1 MHRCRIAV
9 AAAAVLLALP
19 GAAAAKPISQT
30 VSGQIDATNVHYRS
44 TLVRVSPVVKGVSW
58 RVIDL
63 NDEIQLINRSNQ
75 TVTVYGYAGHQP
87 YLRILASG
95 SVELNENSPAYYQN
109 QSFFAGGV
117 APPANATSSAPADW
131 VTVAKTGAFTWHD
144 HRIHFTSTA
153 VPYEVHNVDKTTLVF
168 HWTVPFQV
176 GATPGTLYGKLVW
189 IGEKPFTVPIGAIIA
204 FVVILIAS
212 VLFVVVVRRR
222 RAGDAGAPARP
233 SREAW

>member
-1 MHRCRIAV
+1 MLRCRIAV
-9 AAAAVLLALP
+9 VAVAALFALP
-19 GAAAAKPISQT
+19 GAAVAKQVSQ
-30 VSGQIDATNVHYRS
+30 VSGQVDATNVHYRS
-44 TLVRVSPVVKGVSW
+44 TLVRVSPVVNGVSW

-75 TVTVYGYAGHQP
+75 TVIVYGYAGHQP

-117 APPANATSSAPADW
+117 TPPANATSSAPADW

-144 HRIHFTSTA
+144 HRIHFFSTA

-168 HWTVPFQV
+168 DWKVPFQV
-176 GATPGTLYGKLVW
+176 GATPGILYGKLVW

-204 FVVILIAS
+204 FLVILIAS
-212 VLFVVVVRRR
+212 VTFVVVVRRR
-222 RAGDAGAPARP
+222 RAGNVGASARP

>member
-1 MHRCRIAV
+1 MLRCRIAV

-19 GAAAAKPISQT
+19 GAAAAKQVSQI
-30 VSGQIDATNVHYRS
+30 SGQVDATNVHYRS

-63 NDEIQLINRSNQ
+63 NDEIQLINRSDQ
-75 TVTVYGYAGHQP
+75 TVIVYGYAGHQP

-117 APPANATSSAPADW
+117 VPPANATSSAPADW

-144 HRIHFTSTA
+144 HRIHFFSNR
-153 VPYEVHNVDKTTLVF
+153 VPFNVHNVDKTTLVF
-168 HWTVPFQV
+168 DWTVPFQV

-189 IGEKPFTVPIGAIIA
+189 IGEKPFTVPVGAIVA

-212 VLFVVVVRRR
+212 VAFVVVVRKR
-222 RAGDAGAPARP
+222 RAEAAAGSARP